1 LPVVRYRI
9 VDPTMAQ
16 SFEDGHHV
24 AFTVPAGT
32 LISVEGAVLNGK
44 KLVDVI
50 CDRRTVTMF
59 AHDLR
64 SRAERIE

>member
-1 LPVVRYRI
+1 MPAVRYRI

-16 SFEDGHHV
+16 SFEAGHHA
-24 AFTVPAGT
+24 AFTIPAGT
-32 LISVEGAVLNGK
+32 IISVEGADLNGN

-50 CDRRTVTMF
+50 YDGKTVTMF

-64 SRAERIE
+64 TRAEPIE